1 VEKAAILLENT
12 KLREGFTVSGRFT
25 VDLSGKSPKVT
36 RASSGEERVILSG
49 VPDEVSDMISDYIE
63 KGVEYF
69 VLYFGDKP
77 VQEYVKEM
85 QAFSRDVIPSY
96 T

>member
-1 VEKAAILLENT
+1 MI
-12 KLREGFTVSGRFT
+12 
-25 VDLSGKSPKVT
+25 
-36 RASSGEERVILSG
+36 GE
-49 VPDEVSDMISDYIE
+49 YIE